1 MPKPAKRTPEPRSSA
16 PAKQLVD
23 RGKRVLA
30 LEAAAVQRLA
40 DTLGPAF
47 ARAVEILAG
56 AKGRLIVSGVGKSGL
71 IARKIAAT
79 FTSTGTPAT
88 FLHPVDSLHG
98 DLGIVSRDDVAVV
111 LSKSGASDELF
122 GLISQLKR
130 LGVPIVALT
139 GDADSPIGR
148 QATVVLD
155 ASVAEEACPETLA
168 PTASTTV
175 ALALGDAL
183 AVTLLEVKKFRREDF
198 AALHP
203 GGVLGRKLL
212 LRVADVMLTQD
223 LPLLAPD
230 RPMRECVVLLAEKRG
245 TALVV
250 DKRGILAG
258 VVTAGDLTRLMER
271 TDRFLDMPVG
281 DVMTKT
287 PKATGA
293 EELASAA
300 VGLMERHGIMA
311 LPVLDGDKKVV
322 GIVHLHDLMKAGAV

>member
-1 MPKPAKRTPEPRSSA
+1 VHKPQRA
-16 PAKQLVD
+16 PTSQPDGKQLVD

-40 DTLGPAF
+40 ETLGPAF
-47 ARAVEILAG
+47 ARAIEILAG
-56 AKGRLIVSGVGKSGL
+56 AKGRVIVSGLGKSGL

-88 FLHPVDSLHG
+88 FVHPVDSLHG
-98 DLGIVSRDDVAVV
+98 DLGIVTRDDVAIV

-122 GLISQLKR
+122 GLVSQLKR
-130 LGVPIVALT
+130 LGVPIIALT
-139 GDADSPIGR
+139 GDADSPLGR

-183 AVTLLEVKKFRREDF
+183 AVTLLEVKGFRREDF

-223 LPLLAPD
+223 LPILTPD

-245 TALVV
+245 TVAVV
-250 DKRGILAG
+250 EKGKGTLAG
-258 VVTAGDLTRLMER
+258 VVTSGDLTRLMER
-271 TDRFLDMPVG
+271 TDKFLDMPVG
-281 DVMTKT
+281 DVMTRT
-287 PKATGA
+287 PKTTIG

-300 VGLMERHGIMA
+300 VSLMERHGIMA
-311 LPVLDGDKKVV
+311 LPVLDGDKQVV

>member
-1 MPKPAKRTPEPRSSA
+1 MSGIACGSPSVHKPARVSQPQA
-16 PAKQLVD
+16 AGKQLVD

-47 ARAVEILAG
+47 ARAVEILAN
-56 AKGRLIVSGVGKSGL
+56 AKGRVIVSGVGKSGL

-79 FTSTGTPAT
+79 LTSTGSPAS

-98 DLGIVSRDDVAVV
+98 DLGLVGRDDVAIL

-122 GLISQLKR
+122 GLVNQLKR
-130 LGVPIVALT
+130 LSVPIIALT
-139 GDADSPIGR
+139 GDPDSPLGR

-183 AVTLLEVKKFRREDF
+183 AVTLLEIKGFRREDF

-203 GGVLGRKLL
+203 GGVLGRNLL
-212 LRVADVMLTQD
+212 LRVGDVMLTRE
-223 LPLLAPD
+223 LPMLGPD
-230 RPMRECVVLLAEKRG
+230 RPMRECVVLLAERRG
-245 TALVV
+245 TAAVV
-250 DKRGILAG
+250 DGNGSLVG

-271 TDRFLDMPVG
+271 QDDRS
-281 DVMTKT
+281 
-287 PKATGA
+287 
-293 EELASAA
+293 EE
-300 VGLMERHGIMA
+300 H
-311 LPVLDGDKKVV
+311 
-322 GIVHLHDLMKAGAV
+322 